1 MEYLGFTESQR
12 FLKNAT
18 RLFGEDGIAELEQYL
33 SLQPER
39 GEVIRGSGGIRKLR
53 WSSSGRGKRGGS
65 RIIYFFADV
74 YGRIYLLDAYAKNEK
89 EDLSANKIKDLS
101 RLVRD
106 WLRSYER

>member
-1 MEYLGFTESQR
+1 MQYLGFTESHR

-18 RLFGEDGIAELEQYL
+18 RFIGEDGIAELEQFL

-74 YGRIYLLDAYAKNEK
+74 YSRIYLLDAYAKNEK
-89 EDLSANKIKDLS
+89 EGVSAIEIKVLS
-101 RLVRD
+101 RPGERLVKE
-106 WLRSYER
+106 L